1 MRVAA
6 MFADVPMVA
15 VAHRGAFVRVSAGHS
30 VFVQIDL
37 ARRLAEHVLSAAV
50 GAVHRVRF
58 SVISVPTILAGI
70 RTQIVRAGHV
80 TSAITYRAGPLWFR
94 HFLLSCYGQK
104 NR

>member
-6 MFADVPMVA
+6 MTADIFVVA
-15 VAHRGAFVRVSAGHS
+15 VAHRLALVRVSAGHT

-37 ARRLAEHVLSAAV
+37 ARRLTEHVLSATI
-50 GAVHRVRF
+50 GTVHSVRF

-80 TSAITYRAGPLWFR
+80 PGAITNRTGSLWLR
-94 HFLLSCYGQK
+94 HFVLSC
-104 NR
+104 